1 MHSAPVRQWLRRLFG
16 RDTTAIVQAH
26 MERGKALCASGEH
39 AQGIDAYQ
47 RAIDAEPK
55 NPEAHYRSGIAWRDL
70 QEFATA
76 VASYRRA
83 LELKPDYIE
92 AHNNL
97 GVALQLQND
106 L

>member
-16 RDTTAIVQAH
+16 RDTSALVQAYI
-26 MERGKALCASGEH
+26 ERGKALCASGEH

-47 RAIDAEPK
+47 RAIDADPK
-55 NPEAHYRSGIAWRDL
+55 NPEAHYRAAIAWRD
-70 QEFATA
+70 QQQFVPA

-83 LELKPDYIE
+83 IALKPDYIE

-97 GVALQLQND
+97 GVALQLQ
-106 L
+106 